1 LLCIEK
7 QPFDYFYRI
16 TLITTQFNLKYLELE
31 EIIEGCYK
39 GSRKH
44 QEALYNMFS
53 AQMFGVCLTYT
64 KDRALAQDILHDGF
78 FKVFK
83 KFDKYNDSWA
93 VGAWIRR
100 IIVNTAIDHFR
111 KTNRMSNVDF
121 QESAYLAG
129 THDEVV
135 DISKTND
142 LSEIINMLPKGAKT
156 IFNLYTIEGYKH
168 KEIADMLNISIG
180 TSKSQLSKAKSVLRE
195 LVNKYY
201 IR

>member
-1 LLCIEK
+1 M
-7 QPFDYFYRI
+7 D
-16 TLITTQFNLKYLELE
+16 LE

-39 GSRKH
+39 SDRKH
-44 QEALYNMFS
+44 QEALYNMFAS
-53 AQMFGVCLTYT
+53 KMFGVCLTYT
-64 KDRALAQDILHDGF
+64 KDRDLAQDILHDGF

-83 KFDKYNDSWA
+83 KFEKYNDKWSLN
-93 VGAWIRR
+93 AWIRR

-111 KTNRMSNVDF
+111 KMNRMTNVDF
-121 QESAYLAG
+121 QESIYLAG
-129 THDEVV
+129 TYDEVTE
-135 DISKTND
+135 ISKTAD
-142 LSEIINMLPKGAKT
+142 LSDIINMLPKGAKT

-180 TSKSQLSKAKSVLRE
+180 TSKSQLSKAKSVLRD

>member
-1 LLCIEK
+1 
-7 QPFDYFYRI
+7 
-16 TLITTQFNLKYLELE
+16 LELE
-31 EIIEGCYK
+31 EIIAGCYD

-44 QEALYNMFS
+44 QEALYNMYS
-53 AQMFGVCLTYT
+53 SKMFGVCLTYT

-83 KFDKYNDSWA
+83 KFDQYNASWSLN
-93 VGAWIRR
+93 AWMRR

-111 KTNRMSNVDF
+111 KTNRISNVDF
-121 QESAYLAG
+121 QESVYLAG
-129 THDEVV
+129 SYDGTSE
-135 DISKTND
+135 ISKSSD
-142 LSEIINMLPKGAKT
+142 LSDIINMLPKGAKT
-156 IFNLYTIEGYKH
+156 IFNLYTVEGYKH
-168 KEIADMLNISIG
+168 REIAEMLNISVG